1 MLPSEELLQSID
13 IIAQNAAKNGVK
25 IYTAIVTAVDDNST
39 CSVRAN
45 GKTHSGITY
54 YGETPTVNKSYRIFC
69 PNGSMNQAFIITG
82 GGSLPI
88 ASADTLGGIKVGAG
102 LTISSEGTL
111 SATGGGTADA
121 VEWSNVLDKP
131 STIFGYGITDA
142 RISGNTITLGAQT
155 MTPYTA
161 NNTPPYPVTSVNGQT
176 GDITIATGGN
186 VDSVNGKTGVVV
198 LNADDVG
205 ALPSTTVIPDKTSQL
220 DNDSGY
226 ITNSALTDYAKKTEI
241 PTKTSELTNDSG
253 YITNTALEPYA
264 KTADVPTK
272 TSQLNNDS
280 GFITDA
286 ALTGYAK
293 TTDIPT
299 KTSQLDNDSHYITA
313 SETPVQSVNTKTGVV
328 VLTQDDV
335 GDGTTYVRTHN
346 DFTDAFKTQINT
358 NEDNIAMA
366 ESDIEGLQTDVG
378 TLKTNVTNLQ
388 TALTSKQDAIVGA
401 ASTITEDNLAT
412 DRALVSNSSGKV
424 AVSNVT
430 STELGYLDGVTSNV
444 QTQLDKKLEKA
455 PVTSVNSKTGAVQL
469 NASDVGALPD
479 TTVIPS
485 KTSELDNDS
494 GYITNA
500 ALDGYAKDTDIP
512 TKVSQLENDSKYIT
526 SEGAPVQSVNGQ
538 TGVVVIDIPEPYEL
552 PIASTTQLG
561 GVKVGA
567 GLSVT
572 ENGVLSATGG
582 GTADAVEWNNVLD
595 KPTTIAGYGITD
607 AKIDN
612 GTITLGDKTITPL
625 TSAPVTSVNSKTG
638 DVELTADDV
647 GALSKPAT
655 MTANKWF
662 KTDANGAV
670 ALSDLPNASTG
681 SKGITYLV
689 NAYNRT
695 DTDKAVTPKAL
706 NDVYKLIPEVTE
718 TLGTSTTKVPSE
730 KAVSDA
736 LSSFGTGDMLKST
749 YDPTG
754 TVATAGGIPNYVEAN
769 GGKIDTIKVNGT
781 AQTITNKTVDIS
793 VPTKTSDLTNDS
805 GYLTSAPVTSV
816 NSKTGTVELTKTD
829 IDLGNVDNVKQYSAS
844 NPPPYP
850 VKSVNNMTGDVETTF
865 IFELNITD
873 SGTEG
878 EPLCQSSI
886 DVSTIIQAYQE
897 NKQVIG
903 QSVYTSY
910 LGQFELLSCPSYA
923 GDGNEM
929 VFIGALS
936 NIEIGLEGQV
946 YTIKYTPTMDGD
958 YVHANATPFKVDI
971 PDNLVKYQSLSTV
984 QATTKV
990 NADTL
995 QGHAADYF
1003 ATTTAL
1009 ATTNSNVST
1018 NTSDISTL
1026 QSGLSTANANISN
1039 KLDKSGGIMT
1049 GALVAQSNTNYT
1061 TRQVRNIIISTAD
1074 PSGGQSG
1081 DIWLKY
1087 SP

>member
-25 IYTAIVTAVDDNST
+25 IYTAIVTAIADNNT

-161 NNTPPYPVTSVNGQT
+161 NNTPPYPVT
-176 GDITIATGGN
+176 
-186 VDSVNGKTGVVV
+186 
-198 LNADDVG
+198 
-205 ALPSTTVIPDKTSQL
+205 
-220 DNDSGY
+220 
-226 ITNSALTDYAKKTEI
+226 
-241 PTKTSELTNDSG
+241 
-253 YITNTALEPYA
+253 
-264 KTADVPTK
+264 
-272 TSQLNNDS
+272 
-280 GFITDA
+280 
-286 ALTGYAK
+286 
-293 TTDIPT
+293 
-299 KTSQLDNDSHYITA
+299 
-313 SETPVQSVNTKTGVV
+313 
-328 VLTQDDV
+328 
-335 GDGTTYVRTHN
+335 
-346 DFTDAFKTQINT
+346 
-358 NEDNIAMA
+358 
-366 ESDIEGLQTDVG
+366 
-378 TLKTNVTNLQ
+378 
-388 TALTSKQDAIVGA
+388 
-401 ASTITEDNLAT
+401 
-412 DRALVSNSSGKV
+412 
-424 AVSNVT
+424 
-430 STELGYLDGVTSNV
+430 
-444 QTQLDKKLEKA
+444 
-455 PVTSVNSKTGAVQL
+455 
-469 NASDVGALPD
+469 
-479 TTVIPS
+479 
-485 KTSELDNDS
+485 
-494 GYITNA
+494 
-500 ALDGYAKDTDIP
+500 
-512 TKVSQLENDSKYIT
+512 
-526 SEGAPVQSVNGQ
+526 SVNGQ

>member
-13 IIAQNAAKNGVK
+13 ILAQNAVKNSVK
-25 IYTAIVTAVDDNST
+25 IYTAIVTAIADNGT

-45 GKTHSGITY
+45 GKTHSNIAY
-54 YGETPTVNKSYRIFC
+54 YGDAPTVNKSYRVFC

-82 GGSLPI
+82 GGSSTYVLPI

-102 LTISSEGTL
+102 LSISEQGTL

-121 VEWSNVLDKP
+121 VEWNNVLDKP
-131 STIFGYGITDA
+131 TTVAGYGITDA
-142 RISGNTITLGAQT
+142 KIDGNNVVLGDKT
-155 MTPYTA
+155 MTPYTP

-176 GDITIATGGN
+176 GDVTVSAGGN

-198 LNADDVG
+198 LDAADVG

-286 ALTGYAK
+286 VLTGYAK

-299 KTSQLDNDSHYITA
+299 KTSQLDNDSHYITT
-313 SETPVQSVNTKTGVV
+313 SEAPVQSVNTKTGAV
-328 VLTQDDV
+328 VLTQDEV
-335 GDGTTYVRTHN
+335 GDGKTYVRTHN
-346 DFTDAFKTQINT
+346 DFTDILKAQINT

-366 ESDIEGLQTDVG
+366 ESDIDGLQTDVG
-378 TLKTNVTNLQ
+378 TLKTNVTSLQ

-444 QTQLDKKLEKA
+444 QTQLNKKLEKA

-469 NASDVGALPD
+469 NATDVGALPD

-485 KTSELDNDS
+485 KTSQLDNDS
-494 GYITNA
+494 GFIT
-500 ALDGYAKDTDIP
+500 D
-512 TKVSQLENDSKYIT
+512 V
-526 SEGAPVQSVNGQ
+526 
-538 TGVVVIDIPEPYEL
+538 
-552 PIASTTQLG
+552 PIASATQLG
-561 GVKVGA
+561 GVKIGT

-595 KPTTIAGYGITD
+595 KPTTISGYGITD
-607 AKIDN
+607 AKIEN
-612 GTITLGDKTITPL
+612 GMITLGNQTITPL

-638 DVELTADDV
+638 AVVLGASDV
-647 GALSKPAT
+647 GAIS
-655 MTANKWF
+655 
-662 KTDANGAV
+662 TDNI
-670 ALSDLPNASTG
+670 SQ
-681 SKGITYLV
+681 
-689 NAYNRT
+689 
-695 DTDKAVTPKAL
+695 
-706 NDVYKLIPEVTE
+706 
-718 TLGTSTTKVPSE
+718 TLGVSTTKVPSE

-736 LSSFGTGDMLKST
+736 LLTVGTGDMLKST
-749 YDPTG
+749 YDPIG
-754 TVATAGGIPNYVEAN
+754 SVATAGGIPDYVEAN

-781 AQTITNKTVDIS
+781 AQVISDKTVDIT
-793 VPTKTSDLTNDS
+793 VPTKTSDITNDS

-816 NSKTGTVELTKTD
+816 NSKTGAVVLTASDIGALPVDTVIPTVNDAILTIRRNSVDIGSFTANSANDVNIDINVPTD
-829 IDLGNVDNVKQYSAS
+829 KSDIGLGNVDNVKQYSES

-850 VKSVNNMTGDVETTF
+850 VTSVNGQTGDVTVEADLP
-865 IFELNITD
+865 E
-873 SGTEG
+873 
-878 EPLCQSSI
+878 
-886 DVSTIIQAYQE
+886 
-897 NKQVIG
+897 
-903 QSVYTSY
+903 
-910 LGQFELLSCPSYA
+910 
-923 GDGNEM
+923 
-929 VFIGALS
+929 
-936 NIEIGLEGQV
+936 
-946 YTIKYTPTMDGD
+946 
-958 YVHANATPFKVDI
+958 H
-971 PDNLVKYQSLSTV
+971 LVKYQPLAPV
-984 QATTKV
+984 EATMLV
-990 NADTL
+990 DANTL
-995 QGHAADYF
+995 QGHDAAYF
-1003 ATTTAL
+1003 AKQSDVNTI
-1009 ATTNSNVST
+1009 NSQVST
-1018 NTSDISTL
+1018 NTSDIST
-1026 QSGLSTANANISN
+1026 ANVNIANKI
-1039 KLDKSGGIMT
+1039 DKSGGTMT

-1081 DIWLKY
+1081 DIWIKY
-1087 SP
+1087 TP